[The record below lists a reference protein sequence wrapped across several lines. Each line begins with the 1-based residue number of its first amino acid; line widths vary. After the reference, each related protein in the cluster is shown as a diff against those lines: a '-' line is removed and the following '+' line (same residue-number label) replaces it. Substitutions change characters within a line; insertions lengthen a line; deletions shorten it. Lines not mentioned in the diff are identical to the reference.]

1 MASSLQRFQQR
12 LSLARRFARAGVGPW
27 DRLQLSLAGL
37 ARQRPFGPDS
47 LYGRVGQS
55 VSQRLAP
62 RVHLAKGLRIPLE
75 LHNTTETTIFEE
87 IYLEGTYP
95 LDAITFAPDLIVDCG
110 AFSGMFTLLAHGNFP
125 HARLVAFEP
134 DRANHDRLCANIAV
148 NSARVECHHAA
159 VGVADGQ
166 MYFTGGGYGGKLVPA
181 GTPDARRVRVV
192 SLPRLLREAAPH
204 RLVLKIDVE
213 GAERELLPAIID
225 LLPPETVLF
234 LETHFSHREVD
245 ALLAP
250 LIARGFT
257 HRVIRERQ
265 EDQTYIEHV
274 LVRRAPPLRHYCTYF
289 DLDHASL
296 GLSLLAS
303 LRRQGGTFL
312 LWVLCL
318 DDETHALLQRL
329 NLPDVRAVRLAELED
344 FDPALLATKSNRSR
358 VEYIFTC
365 TPCLPRFLLA
375 RHPEINLITYLDAD
389 LWFTYSPEVLFD
401 EFGDGAIAIVPHR
414 FPADLAH
421 LEENGRYNVG
431 WLSFRRD
438 VDALKCL
445 EWWRERCLEWC
456 YLRHEDGRYADQKY
470 LDDWP
475 TRFRRVTVLQHRG
488 ANLGLWNLRAVAIR
502 VESAPRGILVEGQ
515 PLVFFH
521 FHGLRRPRLGLFCLN
536 SQFYRTR
543 LSQELSEQLL
553 QVYADEVRA
562 IEESHNIA
570 PRIGGRIDAPI
581 GGEDDLFAR
590 SRFLLHAAY
599 HILRGNFIRARKSS
613 PPF

>member
-12 LSLARRFARAGVGPW
+12 LALARRFASAGFSPW
-27 DRLQLSLAGL
+27 DQLQLALAGL
-37 ARQRPFGPDS
+37 ARQRPFGSDS

-55 VSQRLAP
+55 VSERLAP
-62 RVHLAKGLRIPLE
+62 RVTLARGLRVPLE
-75 LHNTTETTIFEE
+75 LHNTAETTIFEE
-87 IYLEGTYP
+87 IFLEGTYP
-95 LDAITFAPDLIVDCG
+95 LDSIKFAPDLIVDCG
-110 AFSGMFTLLAHGNFP
+110 AFCGMFTLLAHGNYP

-134 DRANHDRLCANIAV
+134 DQANHDRLCANIAI
-148 NSARVECHHAA
+148 NSARVECHQAA

-166 MYFTGGGYGGKLVPA
+166 MFFAGGGYGGKLVTDA
-181 GTPDARRVRVV
+181 APDARRVRVV
-192 SLPRLLREAAPH
+192 SLPRLLREAAPR

-234 LETHFSHREVD
+234 LETHYPREQVD

-250 LIARGFT
+250 LIQRGFA

-274 LVRRAPPLRHYCTYF
+274 LVRHAPPLRHYCTYF

-303 LRRQGGTFL
+303 LRRQGGAFV

-318 DDETHALLQRL
+318 DEESHALLQRL
-329 NLPDVRAVRLAELED
+329 NLPDVRPVPLAELED
-344 FDPALLATKSNRSR
+344 FDPALRAVKPTRSR
-358 VEYIFTC
+358 IEYIFTC
-365 TPCLPRFLLA
+365 TPCWPRFLFA
-375 RHPEINLITYLDAD
+375 RHPEITLITYVDAD
-389 LWFTYSPEVLFD
+389 LWFTHSPEVLFD
-401 EFGDGAIAIVPHR
+401 EIGDNAVAIVPHR

-431 WLSFRRD
+431 WLSFRKD
-438 VDALKCL
+438 VDGLNCL

-456 YLRHEDGRYADQKY
+456 YLRHEENRYADQKY

-475 TRFRRVTVLQHRG
+475 TRFRRVAVLQHRG
-488 ANLGLWNLRAVAIR
+488 ANLGLWNLRATSIR
-502 VESAPRGILVEGQ
+502 VAPAPRGILVDGQ

-536 SQFYRTR
+536 SRFYRTR
-543 LSQELSEQLL
+543 LSGELSEQLL
-553 QVYADEVRA
+553 QAYADEVRA
-562 IEESHNIA
+562 LEKAHDIA
-570 PRIGGRIDAPI
+570 PKFGGRLDAPV
-581 GGEDDLFAR
+581 GSEENLFR
-590 SRFLLHAAY
+590 RLRFFLHAVY
-599 HILRGNFIRARKSS
+599 HSLRGNFIRPRPARA
-613 PPF
+613 PL